1 MIVVQTQ
8 RLMLR
13 HATADDAAFV
23 LRLLNEP
30 SFLRFI
36 GDRGVRTLDDAR
48 GYITERFIGSYE
60 RHDFGMWVVER
71 RDAPGPIG
79 ISGLVKRD
87 TLPEPDIGFAFL
99 PEHWARGYALES
111 ALAVRD
117 FAFRALRL
125 PRLLAI
131 ADQDNAPSIRL
142 LERLGMSLAERRPLS
157 EGASPV
163 CVFGLEAPVEPSADR

>member
-1 MIVVQTQ
+1 MIVVQTK
-8 RLMLR
+8 RLILR

-36 GDRGVRTLDDAR
+36 EDRGVRTLDDAR
-48 GYITERFIGSYE
+48 GYIAERFAGSYQ
-60 RHDFGMWVVER
+60 RYGFGMWVVER
-71 RDAPGPIG
+71 SDTAGAIG
-79 ISGLVKRD
+79 ISGLVKRA

-99 PEHWARGYALES
+99 PEYWARGYALES

-117 FAFRALRL
+117 HAFGALAL

-131 ADQDNAPSIRL
+131 ANQDNAPSIRI
-142 LERLGMSLAERRPLS
+142 LERLGMSLSERRALS
-157 EGASPV
+157 EGSSPV
-163 CVFGLEAPVEPSADR
+163 CVYTLDTPGEANAHR

>member
-1 MIVVQTQ
+1 MIVVQTE
-8 RLMLR
+8 RLILR

-30 SFLRFI
+30 SFLQFI
-36 GDRGVRTLDDAR
+36 GDRGIRTLDEAR
-48 GYITERFIGSYE
+48 GYVVERFIASYE
-60 RHDFGMWVVER
+60 RRGFGMWVVER
-71 RDAPGPIG
+71 CDAAGAIG

-99 PEHWARGYALES
+99 PEYWRQGYALES

-117 FAFRALRL
+117 YAIGMLSL

-131 ADQDNAPSIRL
+131 ANQDNAPSIRL
-142 LERLGMSLAERRPLS
+142 LERLGMSLFERRALADGS
-157 EGASPV
+157 APV
-163 CVFGLEAPVEPSADR
+163 CVYALDAPAQPSAER